1 MPRPLSFHDP
11 MEALIIEFLDPRAE
25 ASAPV
30 ELYTPR
36 IDPHQV
42 PLSIGLLAN
51 GFPDSVAFLIQIEE
65 ALRRELPD
73 AQFHQY
79 NKGDAS
85 IVVPDDMLARISSEC
100 QAVVAAYGH

>member
-1 MPRPLSFHDP
+1 M
-11 MEALIIEFLDPRAE
+11 IEFLDPRAE
-25 ASAPV
+25 PSAPI

-36 IDPHQV
+36 IDPQTRPV
-42 PLSIGLLAN
+42 SIGLLAN
-51 GFPDSVAFLIQIEE
+51 GFPDSVAFLTQIEE

-73 AQFHQY
+73 AEFHHY

-85 IVVPDDMLARISSEC
+85 IVVPDEMLDRISREC